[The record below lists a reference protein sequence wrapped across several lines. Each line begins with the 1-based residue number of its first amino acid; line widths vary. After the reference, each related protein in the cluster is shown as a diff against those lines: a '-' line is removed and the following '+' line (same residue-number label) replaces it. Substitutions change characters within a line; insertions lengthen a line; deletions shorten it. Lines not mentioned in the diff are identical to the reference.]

1 MGCEVGEPSKAE
13 RVLMIVIAIVLVLMV
28 GLLGNVEY
36 ESELAWQQAR
46 EDIYLMEGRR
56 YEAG

>member
-1 MGCEVGEPSKAE
+1 
-13 RVLMIVIAIVLVLMV
+13 MIAIAIVLVLMV

-46 EDIYLMEGRR
+46 DDIYLMEGRR